1 MSEDTR
7 IDPAAVQVS
16 VLSRGIVGTQLAI
29 DAVMPLG
36 DVALR
41 VRESG
46 KLETKTAAVRRVL
59 AQEGRGGGYERRKL
73 LLPAAVPAAQ
83 APAGTPL
90 KQLPVSHHNRLYG
103 FDLDSDRD
111 NLDVGAVRAALE
123 RHPAV
128 VLVGISA
135 AGDALYAWAA
145 GPVATSATEYKDLW
159 REIAKRLPGDAAVQN
174 DARAHNFNRVRL
186 LASDPTLYLAT
197 EATPFAAR
205 DLVKGKQG
213 ALL

>member
-1 MSEDTR
+1 MNEDTQF
-7 IDPAAVQVS
+7 DPSAVPVS
-16 VLSRGIVGTQLAI
+16 VLSRGIVGAQLAI

-46 KLETKTAAVRRVL
+46 KLASSTATVRRVL
-59 AQEGRGGGYERRKL
+59 AQGGRGGGYERCKL

-103 FDLDSDRD
+103 FDLDEDRD
-111 NLDVGAVRAALE
+111 NLEVAAVRTALE

-135 AGDALYAWAA
+135 AGDKALRLGRGPGGGNRRRVQ
-145 GPVATSATEYKDLW
+145 GPVA
-159 REIAKRLPGDAAVQN
+159 GDSQA
-174 DARAHNFNRVRL
+174 
-186 LASDPTLYLAT
+186 
-197 EATPFAAR
+197 AAR
-205 DLVKGKQG
+205 
-213 ALL
+213 

>member
-1 MSEDTR
+1 MNEDTTFDPWDIR
-7 IDPAAVQVS
+7 IS
-16 VLSRGIVGTQLAI
+16 VLSRGIVGAQLAI

-41 VRESG
+41 VRQSG
-46 KLETKTAAVRRVL
+46 KLATSTSTVRRVL
-59 AQEGRGGGYERRKL
+59 AQGGRDGGYERRKL
-73 LLPAAVPAAQ
+73 LLPAAVPAAR

-90 KQLPVSHHNRLYG
+90 KQLSVSHHNGLYG
-103 FDLDSDRD
+103 FDLDEDRD
-111 NLDVGAVRAALE
+111 NLDVAGVRTALE
-123 RHPAV
+123 AHPAV

-135 AGDALYAWAA
+135 GGDALYGWAA

>member
-16 VLSRGIVGTQLAI
+16 VLSRGIVGAQLAI

-46 KLETKTAAVRRVL
+46 KLAASTASVRRVL
-59 AQEGRGGGYERRKL
+59 AQGGRGGGYERRKL

-90 KQLPVSHHNRLYG
+90 KQLPVSHHNGFYG
-103 FDLDSDRD
+103 FDLDADRD
-111 NLDVGAVRAALE
+111 NLDVAAVRTALE

-135 AGDALYAWAA
+135 GGDALYAWAA
-145 GPVATSATEYKDLW
+145 GPVAGTDAEYKDLW
-159 REIAKRLPGDAAVQN
+159 RAIAKRLPGDAVTQN
-174 DARAHNFNRVRL
+174 DGRAHNFNRVRL
-186 LASDPTLYLAT
+186 LASDPTLYLAP

-205 DLVKGKQG
+205 DLVAGQQG
-213 ALL
+213 ALM

>member
-1 MSEDTR
+1 MNEDTK
-7 IDPAAVQVS
+7 IDPWDIRIS
-16 VLSRGIVGTQLAI
+16 VLSRGIVGAQLAI

-41 VRESG
+41 VRQSG
-46 KLETKTAAVRRVL
+46 KLAGATKTLRRMM
-59 AQEGRGGGYERRKL
+59 ARGGRGPSYQRSKL

-90 KQLPVSHHNRLYG
+90 KELPVEHHNGLYG
-103 FDLDSDRD
+103 FDLDEDRD
-111 NLDVGAVRAALE
+111 NLDVAAVRTALE

-128 VLVGISA
+128 VLVGTSA
-135 AGDALYAWAA
+135 GGDALYAWAA
-145 GPVATSATEYKDLW
+145 GPVATSATEYKAMW
-159 REIAKRLPGDAAVQN
+159 GEIAKRLPGDAAVQN
-174 DARAHNFNRVRL
+174 DARAHNFNRVRM

-205 DLVKGKQG
+205 DLVEGEQG
-213 ALL
+213 VML

>member
-1 MSEDTR
+1 MNEDTQF
-7 IDPAAVQVS
+7 DPSDIQVS
-16 VLSRGIVGTQLAI
+16 VLSRGIVGAQFAI

-41 VRESG
+41 VRQSG
-46 KLETKTAAVRRVL
+46 KLASSTSTVRRVL
-59 AQEGRGGGYERRKL
+59 AQGGRDGGYERRKL

-90 KQLPVSHHNRLYG
+90 KELPVEHHNGLYG
-103 FDLDSDRD
+103 FYLDEDRD
-111 NLDVGAVRAALE
+111 NLDVAGVRTVLE
-123 RHPAV
+123 AHPAV

-205 DLVKGKQG
+205 DLVEAEQG

>member
-1 MSEDTR
+1 MNEDTTFDPWDIR
-7 IDPAAVQVS
+7 IS
-16 VLSRGIVGTQLAI
+16 VLSRGIVGAQLTI

-41 VRESG
+41 VRQSANLAG
-46 KLETKTAAVRRVL
+46 ATDTLRRIL
-59 AQEGRGGGYERRKL
+59 ARSGRGLPYQRSKL

-90 KQLPVSHHNRLYG
+90 KQLPVEHHNGLYG
-103 FDLDSDRD
+103 FDLDEDRD

-135 AGDALYAWAA
+135 AGDALYGWAA